1 MVERKFTARFVGLSG
16 QQNMMFGL
24 WYIVIT
30 FTSKVQTTEVRKSII
45 FICTEAERVLALLNR
60 LASEIQGAKKAY
72 GEGRLPEYNIEVIKK
87 RVIEI
92 IW

>member
-24 WYIVIT
+24 WYMVIT
-30 FTSKVQTTEVRKSII
+30 FTSKVQTTEVRKS
-45 FICTEAERVLALLNR
+45 TEAERVLALLNR